1 MIDCLI
7 KISCIFIAAS
17 LVPQVFVPIAN
28 DQGEKEGHIQ
38 ASVPLSDNHI
48 AVSIQRVREFTGLS
62 FTIQVGIEGMIAE
75 SGLYQ
80 GIEVFPNWTVTQEI
94 MGSEGKILVSL
105 QLVDPVQ
112 RGIGYMELDFDMR
125 TGDWTGSD
133 FRYDTDGYGHIVG
146 DTFEIWFDISVQD
159 LDTDGLTTWEELY
172 IYGTDPLV
180 DDRGR
185 DDDGDNIP
193 IEWEDHWGY
202 DPFSGDNHD
211 QLDPD
216 NDGLTNLDEY
226 RMHHW
231 FSDPF
236 RRDVFVEVD
245 WMQGEYFWEQPY
257 GLPDDAKQ
265 MVMTAFARQ
274 NIMLNIDDGW
284 MGGGEEIPFYGEDEL
299 NLNTIYRKYFL
310 RHFTDIW
317 KQGIFHYAILMG
329 TNPWKEDIAGFN
341 FQSDAFTVC
350 IGTIR
355 LFRLRET
362 TRTLATAGVFMHEL
376 GHNLGLFQSDFAG
389 IDNPDTRYFWKEDFW
404 LYGPY
409 HSCMNYRYTWHY
421 VDYSHGTQGDYDY
434 DDWGNLNLKHFLD

>member
-17 LVPQVFVPIAN
+17 LVPQVFVPISN
-28 DQGEKEGHIQ
+28 NQGEKEGHIQ

-350 IGTIR
+350 VGTIR

-389 IDNPDTRYFWKEDFW
+389 IDNPDTRYPWKEDFW

-421 VDYSHGTQGDYDY
+421 VDYSPGTQGDYDF